1 MQVTDNVTLLGSP
14 SRFLTSLTSL
24 RHFLLGTTS
33 STLFALFLPPKQG
46 SQTAMDPSLTLLK
59 RYSTT

>member
-1 MQVTDNVTLLGSP
+1 MQVTDNVMLLGSS
-14 SRFLTSLTSL
+14 SRFLTFLTSF

-33 STLFALFLPPKQG
+33 PTLFALFLPPKQG
-46 SQTAMDPSLTLLK
+46 SQTAMNPSLTLTK